1 MKGPNCILAVAKV
14 ALTMLYVG
22 ANYVCAQKPRRG
34 KQKCFCSCSGQVPS
48 TLPLPGVRL
57 ICPLAPFLQSYLDS
71 PCFTGI
77 VNSQGFL
84 QAGLTVQNGGGAG
97 LGLAGGHSSEP
108 AANRDLGR
116 RRRAELRPQP
126 EPCQSP
132 PGRAARPV
140 GKVQRRSWGRG
151 VRTGLTRVAEGGQ

>member
-1 MKGPNCILAVAKV
+1 M
-14 ALTMLYVG
+14 YVG
-22 ANYVCAQKPRRG
+22 GNYICAQKPRRG
-34 KQKCFCSCSGQVPS
+34 KQKCFCSCSGHPAPCPCLGSGLFV
-48 TLPLPGVRL
+48 
-57 ICPLAPFLQSYLDS
+57 PLAPFLQSYPDS

-77 VNSQGFL
+77 VNSQAFL
-84 QAGLTVQNGGGAG
+84 QAGLTVQNGGAG
-97 LGLAGGHSSEP
+97 LGLAGGRSSSEP

-116 RRRAELRPQP
+116 RRRAEPRRQP

-151 VRTGLTRVAEGGQ
+151 VRTGLTRMAGGGQ